1 MIPRPGAGPD
11 PPGPGART
19 SLAAAPAAYRL
30 LVRRSCPHLATT
42 SCTPAKPNCAASL
55 NRALCLYW
63 LPTAHC
69 DNALLHRRRAN
80 GLATKLG

>member
-30 LVRRSCPHLATT
+30 LGPRAP
-42 SCTPAKPNCAASL
+42 TPSHHILYPRESELRCVAK
-55 NRALCLYW
+55 
-63 LPTAHC
+63 
-69 DNALLHRRRAN
+69 
-80 GLATKLG
+80 